1 LCVQREITDTKKI
14 ASRKLNK
21 STGVKYDWDVILTGF
36 YSSKNYPLSLR
47 RIRFYDQEFKRTF
60 VFYTN
65 NRKVKPETIAVLYK
79 ADGMLRYFLN
89 GLNKTLRSNPSGD
102 KMKML

>member
-1 LCVQREITDTKKI
+1 
-14 ASRKLNK
+14 
-21 STGVKYDWDVILTGF
+21 
-36 YSSKNYPLSLR
+36 
-47 RIRFYDQEFKRTF
+47 